1 MKKILIMFSIASIV
15 IIASVIV
22 FIYEFNRKSYKQ
34 YTNSDFNIETY
45 TSDIDKDNDGID
57 DQTDILNNVKQ
68 YIACKPNYKC
78 QCYGTGY
85 PNDG

>member
-34 YTNSDFNIETY
+34 YTNSDFNI
-45 TSDIDKDNDGID
+45 
-57 DQTDILNNVKQ
+57 L
-68 YIACKPNYKC
+68 
-78 QCYGTGY
+78 
-85 PNDG
+85 

>member
-22 FIYEFNRKSYKQ
+22 FIYDFNRKSYKQ

-68 YIACKPNYKC
+68 
-78 QCYGTGY
+78 
-85 PNDG
+85 